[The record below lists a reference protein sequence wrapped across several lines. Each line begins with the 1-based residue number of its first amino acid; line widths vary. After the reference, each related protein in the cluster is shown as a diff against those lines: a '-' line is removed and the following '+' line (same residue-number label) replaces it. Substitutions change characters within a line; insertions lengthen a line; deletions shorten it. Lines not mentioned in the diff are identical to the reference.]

1 MGRQTPYSDRNDL
14 ERLASSW
21 IKLEGFMARG
31 EWSAAVVRAAT
42 AAEIAA
48 NIAVRQELETNR
60 AIEKAFVDSLLR
72 WANGLDGKL
81 TRLMMPLPMDNA
93 RKDVVRGA
101 RTTSGQINQK
111 RNEVVHSGHFM
122 NQQEA
127 GEIRDQARS
136 VVDSL
141 VGLYHA
147 GYSVEAAAA
156 EYKTKKA

>member
-1 MGRQTPYSDRNDL
+1 MGRKTPYSDRTDL

-21 IKLEGFMARG
+21 IKLDGFLARG

-48 NIAVRQELETNR
+48 NIAVRQELETKR
-60 AIEKAFVDSLLR
+60 ALEKAFVDSLLR

-81 TRLMMPLPMDNA
+81 TRLMSQLPMA
-93 RKDVVRGA
+93 KDQKPVIRA
-101 RTTSGQINQK
+101 AKATSAKINKK

-122 NQQEA
+122 NEEEA
-127 GEIRDQARS
+127 TEVRAQARS
-136 VVDSL
+136 FIDSL

-147 GYSVEAAAA
+147 DYSVEAAAA
-156 EYKTKKA
+156 KYKTRKT